1 MKKKRRIG
9 IVGYGKLGQ
18 YLSDSL
24 LNDPGV
30 KEEHDLA
37 FVWNRTYSNIGKEIP
52 TEKKLRSLDDFAERN
67 ADLIVEVAHPDIS
80 HNYAVSF
87 LEHADYLVGSPTAFA
102 DTDFEINIIK
112 LAYSESGN
120 GVYIPRGAM
129 PGLDDILR
137 KKYQWS
143 EGNIVMKKHPN
154 SINYKGDVDLDKI
167 KEETTLYDGHLR
179 PLCLLAPNNVNTM
192 AVFALA
198 SGLGF
203 DNVQA
208 KLVADP
214 ALEHHIIEVTVV
226 DEGGCELKYTRKNP
240 AAPGARTGTATFK
253 SFLDSMV
260 NSFGVGNGIH
270 YR

>member
-24 LNDPGV
+24 LNDPEI
-30 KEEHDLA
+30 KEDHELA
-37 FVWNRTYSNIGKEIP
+37 FVWNRHHKKIGKDIP
-52 TEKKLRSLDDFAERN
+52 KEKKLRSLDDFAERN

-80 HNYAVSF
+80 FKYGLEF
-87 LEHADYLVGSPTAFA
+87 LSEADYMVGSPTAFA
-102 DTDFEINIIK
+102 DMDFEINIIK
-112 LAYSESGN
+112 LAYSESSN
-120 GVYIPRGAM
+120 GIYIPRGAM

-137 KKYQWS
+137 KKGEWEKGS
-143 EGNIVMKKHPN
+143 IVMKKHPS
-154 SINYKGDVDLDKI
+154 SINFFNDPRFEEIEEKI
-167 KEETTLYDGHLR
+167 TLYEGKLR
-179 PLCLLAPNNVNTM
+179 NLCYFAPNNVNTM

-203 DNVQA
+203 DKVHA

-214 ALEHHIIEVTVV
+214 ALEHHITKVTVV
-226 DEGGCELKYTRKNP
+226 DGAGYELKYTRKNP
-240 AAPGARTGTATFK
+240 AAPGAVTGSATFK
-253 SFLDSMV
+253 SFLDSIV
-260 NSFGVGNGIH
+260 KSFGAGSGIH